1 MDHKPPAPVI
11 DLSTVKVA
19 CRNCSLHQLCLPM
32 GISPADLEKLER
44 IVERSNPLGRGEYL
58 FRSGDRF
65 HSIYAVKSGSV
76 KTATFSENGHEEIA
90 GFHLPGELFGL
101 DAIDSGIHHCSARA
115 LERSL
120 LCEIPFASLE
130 QLSAELPSLMRQM
143 LRIMSREIQQEQ
155 GAMQLGRKSAEARL
169 ATFLLDLSQ
178 RLQARGFAGDEF
190 RLSMSRYDIG
200 NYLGLAV
207 ETVSRLLTRFQD
219 QGLMQVEWKQITL
232 LDLPRLAALAS
243 GNADSSPSRR
253 QRG

>member
-1 MDHKPPAPVI
+1 MDRKPPAPVI

-32 GISPADLEKLER
+32 GISPADMEKLER
-44 IVERSNPLGRGEYL
+44 IIERSNPLSRGEYL
-58 FRSGDRF
+58 FRRGDRF
-65 HSIYAVKSGSV
+65 RSIFAVKSGSV
-76 KTATFSENGHEEIA
+76 KTAAFSEDGHEEIT

-101 DAIDSGIHHCSARA
+101 DAIDSGMHNCSAQA
-115 LERSL
+115 LERSSV
-120 LCEIPFASLE
+120 CEIPFASLE
-130 QLSAELPSLMRQM
+130 QLSAELPSLMHQM

-155 GAMQLGRKSAEARL
+155 GSLQLAHKSAEARL
-169 ATFLLDLSQ
+169 ATFLLGLSQ
-178 RLQARGFAGDEF
+178 RLRARGFAGDEF

-219 QGLMQVEWKQITL
+219 QGLMGVEWKKITL
-232 LDLPRLAALAS
+232 LDLPRLEELAS
-243 GNADSSPSRR
+243 GNSESPRSR

>member
-1 MDHKPPAPVI
+1 MDRKPPAPVI

-19 CRNCSLHQLCLPM
+19 CGNCSLHQLCLPM
-32 GISPADLEKLER
+32 GISPADMEKLER
-44 IVERSNPLGRGEYL
+44 IIERSNLLGRGEFL

-65 HSIYAVKSGSV
+65 RSIYAVKSGSV
-76 KTATFSENGHEEIA
+76 KTTTFSEDGREDIT

-101 DAIDSGIHHCSARA
+101 DAIDSGIHSCSAQA
-115 LERSL
+115 LERSSV
-120 LCEIPFASLE
+120 CEIPFASLE

-155 GAMQLGRKSAEARL
+155 GSVQLGRKSAEARL
-169 ATFLLDLSQ
+169 ASFLLGLSQ
-178 RLQARGFAGDEF
+178 RLQARGFANDDF

-219 QGLMQVEWKQITL
+219 QGLMTVEWKQITL
-232 LDLPRLAALAS
+232 LDLPRLQDLAS
-243 GNADSSPSRR
+243 GSTESPRSR